1 MCKDGKVGV
10 VIMATILSVVLS
22 LMLYFNII
30 VTKQLGQEV
39 DNLTKYVQN
48 FVNKPAINVDFAR
61 LQRANVLIIN
71 GAAAGSG
78 TVITMEDGYIYILT
92 ARHVAESQNVE
103 DVLEIEV
110 PMIDKNYR
118 DANKRHM
125 NRAGCQYVV
134 VDKTK
139 DVVLCETDDM
149 ALMRVKDFAA
159 HELSYVVLS
168 KEDPKVGD
176 TIYTIGNPLC
186 NIDIIARGLFT
197 GIETRDGMSAA
208 LLYGGITYG
217 NSGGAVVNDRG
228 ELIGVVFAKA
238 MSFPV
243 SHIGVSTLRK
253 PMITFVGAAFETFEK
268 EDSRIT
274 K

>member
-1 MCKDGKVGV
+1 MS
-10 VIMATILSVVLS
+10 TILSVVLS

-30 VTKQLGQEV
+30 VVSQLGREV
-39 DNLTKYVQN
+39 DQLSKYTQR
-48 FVNKPAINVDFAR
+48 FVNAPAVNVDFAR

-78 TVITMEDGYIYILT
+78 TVIAMEDGYIYILT

-253 PMITFVGAAFETFEK
+253 PMITFVAGALKTFEK
-268 EDSRIT
+268 EDTVT